1 MTRPALRDRA
11 CPLCGS
17 HDARAEVASAPRA
30 EACSLRDLHAY
41 WYGIDRERRFFTY
54 HRCTGCGQLYNRA
67 FFDAEQLASLYSAML
82 PNMAAVPESAVRATQ
97 RGYYDDV
104 AASVVAGGAYL
115 EIGPDVGHLVREAA
129 RRGRFRHFW
138 LFEPN
143 RAVHPALKRAAGAV
157 PTTIADG
164 MTDLSAVPD
173 RSVSLAAMVH
183 VLDHL
188 LDPAAMLRAVRAK
201 LRQGGVLMI
210 VTHNEGSAMRRL
222 LGRRWPVFCLQHPQ
236 LYNPRTIRR
245 QLERSGFGAIE
256 VRRSRNVFPVDFL
269 ARQALQAAGWPGA
282 RVPLPRWPVGL
293 RLGNMLTL
301 ASAD

>member
-1 MTRPALRDRA
+1 MSAPALRNRP

-17 HDARAEVASAPRA
+17 HDAREEVASVPRA
-30 EACSLRDLHAY
+30 EACSFRELHPY
-41 WYGIDRERRFFTY
+41 WYGIDQERRFFTY
-54 HRCTGCGQLYNRA
+54 HRCARCEQLYNRD
-67 FFDAEQLASLYSAML
+67 FFDQRQLTELYSAML
-82 PNMAAVPESAVRATQ
+82 PNMAVVPESAIVATQ
-97 RGYYDDV
+97 RGYYDD
-104 AASVVAGGAYL
+104 AAPSVVAGGAYL
-115 EIGPDVGHLVREAA
+115 EIGPDVGHLAREAA

-143 RAVHPALKRAAGAV
+143 RAVHADLRRAVGAMPA
-157 PTTIADG
+157 TIQLD

-173 RSVSLAAMVH
+173 ASVSLAAMVH

-188 LDPAAMLRAVRAK
+188 LDPASMLRAVRAK

-210 VTHNEGSAMRRL
+210 VTHNERSAMRRL

-236 LYNPRTIRR
+236 LYNPRTIGR
-245 QLERSGFGAIE
+245 QLRQAGYGT
-256 VRRSRNVFPVDFL
+256 VRVKRSRNVFPVDFL
-269 ARQALQAAGWPGA
+269 GRQALQAAGL
-282 RVPLPRWPVGL
+282 REVRLPLPRWPVGL